1 MLISYFKHILSQ
13 RSLKSHRITLGKFR
27 GQSVDQNKHCPALS
41 ARPTHITQR
50 TLTLLWF
57 SQWTTEY
64 CFVVLALWPAATMK
78 LKLLLLLLVFF
89 CTFIIPAQVR
99 FKPPSGL
106 GLGHCAHFIQ
116 LYLRS
121 LNEFPYQ
128 TSCQNMT
135 TIQSMT
141 KRITRR
147 NQGRDMATN
156 MESGGEE

>member
-57 SQWTTEY
+57 SEWTTEY

-99 FKPPSGL
+99 FKPPWVIVLTLYSYI
-106 GLGHCAHFIQ
+106 CAH
-116 LYLRS
+116 LM
-121 LNEFPYQ
+121 NFPIKPAVKTWPPSKAWKKGSQGETRGETWQQ
-128 TSCQNMT
+128 TWKAAGKSR
-135 TIQSMT
+135 
-141 KRITRR
+141 K
-147 NQGRDMATN
+147 
-156 MESGGEE
+156 